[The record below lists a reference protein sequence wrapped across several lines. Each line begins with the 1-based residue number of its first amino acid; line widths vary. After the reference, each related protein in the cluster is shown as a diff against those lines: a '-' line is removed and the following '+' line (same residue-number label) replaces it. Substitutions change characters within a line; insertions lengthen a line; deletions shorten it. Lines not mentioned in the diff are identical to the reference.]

1 MTIRFDLASGVVKED
16 IARLPQQ
23 MLDFAFEV
31 LLTQAELIKGLWQIG
46 IRVDTGSARDS
57 IRIERGGEGEGWRRV
72 RVRGGGYIV
81 NPKSGRLV
89 DYMGILE
96 VKYGAGR
103 LAFDEVKATI
113 AEMIRAKVVES
124 CNP

>member
-1 MTIRFDLASGVVKED
+1 MSIRFDLASGVVKED

-31 LLTQAELIKGLWQIG
+31 LLTQAELIKGLWQIN

-57 IRIERGGEGEGWRRV
+57 IRIERGGEGEAWRRV
-72 RVRGGGYIV
+72 RVRGGGYIT
-81 NPKSGRLV
+81 NYKTGRLV

-96 VKYGAGR
+96 AKYGAGR
-103 LAFDEVKATI
+103 LAFEEVKPTI
-113 AEMIRAKVVES
+113 AEMVKARVVEGVTS
-124 CNP
+124 

>member
-1 MTIRFDLASGVVKED
+1 MSIRFDLASGIVKED
-16 IARLPQQ
+16 IARLPEK
-23 MLDFAFEV
+23 MLEFAFEV
-31 LLTQAELIKGLWQIG
+31 MMTQAGLMRDLWQVG
-46 IRVDTGSARDS
+46 IRVDTGAARDS

-96 VKYGAGR
+96 AKYGAGR
-103 LAFDEVKATI
+103 MAFAEVKPTI
-113 AEMIRAKVVES
+113 AEMIKAKVVES

>member
-1 MTIRFDLASGVVKED
+1 MSFQLDINKGTVKED
-16 IARLPQQ
+16 IARLPEK
-23 MLDFAFEV
+23 MLEFAFEV
-31 LLTQAELIKGLWQIG
+31 LLTQAELIKGLWQIK

-57 IRIERGGEGEGWRRV
+57 IRIERGGEGEMWRRV

-96 VKYGAGR
+96 AKYGAGR
-103 LAFDEVKATI
+103 EAFEEVKATI
-113 AEMIRAKVVES
+113 AEMIKSRVVERITL
-124 CNP
+124 

>member
-1 MTIRFDLASGVVKED
+1 MSIRFDLASGVVKED

>member
-1 MTIRFDLASGVVKED
+1 MSFQLDVTKGTVKQD
-16 IARLPQQ
+16 IARLPKE

-31 LLTQAELIKGLWQIG
+31 LLTQAELIKGLWQIK

-57 IRIERGGEGEGWRRV
+57 IRIERGGEGEAWRRV

-96 VKYGAGR
+96 AKYGAGR
-103 LAFDEVKATI
+103 QAFEEVKATI
-113 AEMIRAKVVES
+113 AEMIKSRVVEGVAL
-124 CNP
+124 